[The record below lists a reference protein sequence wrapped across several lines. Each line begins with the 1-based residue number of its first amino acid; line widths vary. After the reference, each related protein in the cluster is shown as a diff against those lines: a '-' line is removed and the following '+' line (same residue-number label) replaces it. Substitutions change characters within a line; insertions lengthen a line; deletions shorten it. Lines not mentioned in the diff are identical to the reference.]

1 MREFPDATT
10 SAIAGLFN
18 GFAPNALFKLTDGT
32 FWVQCDTRY
41 DRHDAEN
48 PAVELLALDD
58 GHFMKV
64 DGMDNMVLVQQVEG
78 VIESQV
84 FGRFNGWTGKTVVK
98 LTNGQMWQQAQFIR
112 KYAVKYM
119 PPVLIYLT
127 PSGPVMQVAGTRVK
141 VRQIRQG

>member
-1 MREFPDATT
+1 MRERPVAKPSSID
-10 SAIAGLFN
+10 GLFN
-18 GFAPNALFKLTDGT
+18 GFAPNTLYKLADGT
-32 FWVQCDTRY
+32 FWVQCD
-41 DRHDAEN
+41 DRQERGHAEN

-58 GHFMKV
+58 GHFLKV
-64 DGMDNMVLVQQVEG
+64 AGMDNMVLVQPVEG

-98 LTNGQMWQQAQFIR
+98 LTNGQVWQQAQFTR

-127 PSGPVMQVAGTRVK
+127 ASGPVMQVAGTRVK